1 MPNDTLGNRGEDLAA
16 HYLRQRGM
24 KILVRNYHSPVG
36 EIDIIALDKS
46 SDGETIVFIEVK
58 TRKTDNFAEP
68 ASAIDAH
75 KRRQLIR
82 TAQYYLTN
90 HDADDY
96 NARFDIVSI
105 VIADGNKPIIKYI
118 PDAF

>member
-1 MPNDTLGNRGEDLAA
+1 MPNDTLGNRGEELAA
-16 HYLRQRGM
+16 SYLRQRGM
-24 KILVRNYHSPVG
+24 RILARNYRSPVG

-46 SDGETIVFIEVK
+46 NDGGTIAFIEVK
-58 TRKTDNFAEP
+58 TRKTDSFAEP

-105 VIADGNKPIIKYI
+105 VIADDKKPIIQYI